1 MFLKIVFEDF
11 ESDSENYLKLKE
23 DKIVKYVA
31 PYEYKR
37 VCYFANW
44 AAKRRSPIS
53 KCTPE
58 DVDPFLCTHINFAFA
73 KVGEVDNKL
82 NIKKKW
88 LFILLYS

>member
-1 MFLKIVFEDF
+1 LLIFSTVFEDF

-23 DKIVKYVA
+23 DKIIKYVA

-58 DVDPFLCTHINFAFA
+58 DVGNFT
-73 KVGEVDNKL
+73 KTN
-82 NIKKKW
+82 
-88 LFILLYS
+88 FIMLIYDKIS